1 MVLGQQ
7 SILCGDSDIV
17 IAGGQESMS
26 QSVHC
31 VHMRDGMKFG
41 NGQLNDTML
50 KDGLTDAFNDYHM
63 GITGNLV
70 IILCHMLI

>member
-1 MVLGQQ
+1 M
-7 SILCGDSDIV
+7 CGDSDIV

-26 QSVHC
+26 QSVHS

-41 NGQLNDTML
+41 NGQLMDTML

-63 GITGNLV
+63 GITGKL
-70 IILCHMLI
+70 LINYL